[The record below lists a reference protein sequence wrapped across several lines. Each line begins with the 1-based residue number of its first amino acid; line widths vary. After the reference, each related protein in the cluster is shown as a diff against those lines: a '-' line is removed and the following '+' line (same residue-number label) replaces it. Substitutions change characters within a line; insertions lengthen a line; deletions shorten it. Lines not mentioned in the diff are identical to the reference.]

1 MRICSFLPSATEI
14 VYLLGLGDS
23 LYGVSHECDF
33 PSGAADKPKVVR
45 SRIDSSS
52 LSSQEIDSAVTDMM
66 MRGESIYAV
75 ADDVLAKTRPDLVVT
90 QRLCEVC
97 AVSFEDVEEAV
108 SRLDV
113 SPTVLSLDPH
123 GLEDVLGDIQL
134 LGKHTN
140 RESDA
145 HVAVFNLRAR
155 MDAVRRSVAGANDR
169 PTVACIEWMSPVIA
183 AGHWVPEMVETAG
196 GRDVLVEAG
205 APSPRLEFERVEA
218 ADPDIV
224 VLMPCG
230 MNVAQATA
238 EFEALPDKTRWESL
252 RAFNSERAFVV
263 DSGALF
269 SRSGPRLVDGLE
281 ILARIVHPNLFQD
294 QPSPEFCKRL

>member
-1 MRICSFLPSATEI
+1 MRICSFIPSATEI

-33 PSGAADKPKVVR
+33 PSGASDKPKVVR

-52 LSSQEIDSAVTDMM
+52 MTSYEIDAAVTEMM

-75 ADDVLAKTRPDLVVT
+75 AEDVLADASPDLVLT

-97 AVSFEDVEEAV
+97 AVSFEEVQEAV
-108 SRLDV
+108 GRLDV

-123 GLEDVLGDIQL
+123 SVDDILEDILSLGRHT
-134 LGKHTN
+134 GKQ
-140 RESDA
+140 SVA

-155 MDAVRRSVAGANDR
+155 IDAIRRAVEGAQERPSV
-169 PTVACIEWMSPVIA
+169 VCIEWMNPVIA
-183 AGHWVPEMVETAG
+183 AGHWIPEMVQIAG
-196 GRDVLVEAG
+196 GVDALVEPG
-205 APSPRLEFERVEA
+205 APSPRLEFDRV
-218 ADPDIV
+218 ADANPDVV

-230 MNVAQATA
+230 IGVTQAKV
-238 EFEALPDKTRWESL
+238 EFDTLPDRSRWENL
-252 RAFNSERAFVV
+252 RAFKNSQAYVV

-269 SRSGPRLVDGLE
+269 SRSGPRLVDGVEL
-281 ILARIVHPNLFQD
+281 LACIVHPELFPDAPSQD
-294 QPSPEFCKRL
+294 FCQRL

>member
-23 LYGVSHECDF
+23 LFGVSHECDF
-33 PSGAADKPKVVR
+33 PSGASDKPKVVR

-52 LSSQEIDSAVTDMM
+52 LSSHEIDAAVTDMM

-75 ADDVLAKTRPDLVVT
+75 AEDVLQATNPDLVVT

-123 GLEDVLGDIQL
+123 GLEDVLDDIKL
-134 LGKHTN
+134 LGRHTN
-140 RESDA
+140 RESVA
-145 HVAVFNLRAR
+145 HAAVFNLRAR
-155 MDAVRRSVAGANDR
+155 MDVVRRTVAGVSDR
-169 PTVACIEWMSPVIA
+169 PTVACIEWMNPVIA
-183 AGHWVPEMVETAG
+183 AGHWVPEMVEAAG
-196 GRDVLVEAG
+196 GMDVLGKPG

-218 ADPDIV
+218 ADPDV
-224 VLMPCG
+224 VILMPCG
-230 MNVAQATA
+230 MNVEQAAT
-238 EFEALPDKTRWESL
+238 EFNALPDRSRWENL
-252 RAFNSERAFVV
+252 RAFKSENAYVV

-281 ILARIVHPNLFQD
+281 VMARLVHPDLFQD
-294 QPSPEFCKRL
+294 QPPQEYCQKL

>member
-23 LYGVSHECDF
+23 LHGVSHECDF
-33 PSGAADKPKVVR
+33 PSGASDKPKVVR

-52 LSSQEIDSAVTDMM
+52 MSSHEIDAAVTDMM

-75 ADDVLAKTRPDLVVT
+75 AEDVLAETRPDLVVT

-108 SRLDV
+108 QKLDV
-113 SPTVLSLDPH
+113 APTVLSLDPH
-123 GLEDVLGDIQL
+123 GLEDVMDDIKL
-134 LGKHTN
+134 LGSHTN
-140 RESDA
+140 RASVA
-145 HVAVFNLRAR
+145 HAAVFNLRAR
-155 MDAVRRSVAGANDR
+155 IDSVRRAVSGVETR
-169 PTVACIEWMSPVIA
+169 PSVACIEWIEPVIA

-196 GRDVLVEAG
+196 GSDALVEPG
-205 APSPRLEFERVEA
+205 SPSPRLEFERVVD
-218 ADPDIV
+218 ADPDVI

-230 MNVAQATA
+230 MNVEQATA
-238 EFEALPDKTRWESL
+238 EFKALPDRGRWEDL
-252 RAFNSERAFVV
+252 RAFKSGRAHIV

-281 ILARIVHPNLFQD
+281 IMASILHPDLFKD
-294 QPSPEFCKRL
+294 QPSEEYCQRV